1 MQIGIF
7 GGTFDPVHYGHLI
20 LAEQGREQGRLD
32 EVWFIPA
39 PRPPQKAVQEI
50 TRFEQRVEMLA
61 LAIAGHRIFRID
73 ELEKERSGPS
83 YTVDTL
89 AELHHRHPG
98 HEFFLLVGSDTLLD
112 LPHWYEPQRVVRL
125 ASLLVMRRPNNEVLP
140 LEELRARLHLPSPA
154 LLRLEVVETPLIDIA
169 SRDLRRRAAA
179 GRSLRYFLPRA
190 VEMYIQEKK
199 LYQAALR
206 EEGLLRRSLISSD
219 VEQLKSRKNRSVTA
233 CQRALYLDSGNV
245 PAESRS

>member
-1 MQIGIF
+1 MRIGVF

-20 LAEQGREQGRLD
+20 LAEQCREQGRLD

-39 PRPPQKAVQEI
+39 PRPPQKAVHAI

-61 LAIAGHRIFRID
+61 LALAGNPAFRID
-73 ELEKERSGPS
+73 ELEKERKGPS

-89 AELHHRHPG
+89 AELKRRQPA
-98 HEFFLLVGSDTLLD
+98 HELFLLIGADTLID
-112 LPHWYEPQRVVRL
+112 LPHWYEPQRVVQL
-125 ASLLVMRRPNNEVLP
+125 ASLLVMRRPNNEVLRI
-140 LEELRARLHLPSPA
+140 EELRGRLQLPEGAP
-154 LLRLEVVETPLIDIA
+154 LHTEVVETPLIDIA

-199 LYQAALR
+199 LYH
-206 EEGLLRRSLISSD
+206 G
-219 VEQLKSRKNRSVTA
+219 
-233 CQRALYLDSGNV
+233 
-245 PAESRS
+245 